1 LSTHKKGIFIM
12 YLGSKRFWLGMFLGI
27 SFLFVMFACSQEVPK
42 PIERIRAIKTITVAE
57 KTSGPLRKFSGVV
70 EAVDSSIL
78 AFEVSGNVKEVRVK
92 VGDQVKKGQ
101 VIAVLNKRTF
111 QLDVQA
117 AEAGVERAKVQ
128 LADKKNDL
136 DRFQRISKMDSGAVS
151 QSSLDKSKA
160 AYDSALKNVKY
171 ARSQVKLVKRDLE
184 KTTLI
189 APFDGI
195 IGEKYVDPFQEV
207 KRGERLFVLFSK
219 KAMEVAVQ
227 IPEMVIRD
235 IYLDLPAEIRFPTLP
250 DRNYK
255 GIVSEISSVA
265 GTANAF
271 PIKVAV
277 VDAGAKI
284 RPGMTAEV
292 TLILSGNNQETGYL
306 VPLSAVTTEGDES
319 EMYVFIFDS
328 KTSTV
333 KKTPVTGA
341 GVRGNRVGVTKGVKA
356 GDIVAVAGV
365 TFLDDGQKVKLM
377 EGN

>member
-1 LSTHKKGIFIM
+1 LFTHKKGIFIM

-117 AEAGVERAKVQ
+117 AEAGVGRAKVQ

>member
-1 LSTHKKGIFIM
+1 M

-219 KAMEVAVQ
+219 KAMEIAVQ

>member
-1 LSTHKKGIFIM
+1 MFFGIA
-12 YLGSKRFWLGMFLGI
+12 
-27 SFLFVMFACSQEVPK
+27 FLFLMSACHEEVQK
-42 PIERIRAIKTITVAE
+42 PTERIRAIKTITIAE
-57 KTSGPLRKFSGVV
+57 KTSGPVRKFSGVV
-70 EAVDSSIL
+70 EAVDSSTL

-92 VGDQVKKGQ
+92 VGDRIKKGQ

-111 QLDVQA
+111 QLNVQA

-171 ARSQVKLVKRDLE
+171 ARSKVKLAKRDLE
-184 KTTLI
+184 KTVLV
-189 APFDGI
+189 APFNGI
-195 IGEKYVDPFQEV
+195 IGEKFVDPFQEV
-207 KRGERLFVLFSK
+207 KRGERLFTLFSE
-219 KAMEVAVQ
+219 KAMEVAVH
-227 IPEMVIRD
+227 IPETAIGD
-235 IYLDLPAEIRFPTLP
+235 IHLDLPAEIRFPTMP

-255 GIVSEISSVA
+255 GIVSEVSSVA

-277 VDAGAKI
+277 VDAGDNI

-292 TLILSGNNQETGYL
+292 TLMLSGKDQNAGYL
-306 VPLSAVTTEGDES
+306 LPISAITKGGEAS

-328 KTSTV
+328 KTSNV
-333 KKTPVTGA
+333 KKTPITGA

-365 TFLDDGQKVKLM
+365 TFLEDGQKVKLM
-377 EGN
+377 KGN